1 MSKRLWVNWRAVGF
15 QVKAILAVVALA
27 AVTLALAWPGPG
39 QASDDGVPAQPTG
52 LTGTVSPEAV
62 SLSWDDPGDS
72 SITGYQVLRRNPA
85 VDAKGVFHTIADDA
99 GSADTTYVDTTV
111 EGETRYV
118 YRMRARNSS
127 GFSPRSGFFRADV
140 PASDQDGTRTQAIDL
155 GDITNQDNKIFRR
168 DSVDGTHDVLD
179 YYRFELTVTRE
190 VGLGLR
196 KQDANG
202 DLFLEDG
209 DGDEIFSSESGGS
222 ADEWILENLSAGTYY
237 IRMEAQEAGSND
249 YALRYGVKPAVEGQ
263 QATPAN
269 QTASGQPT
277 ITGTAEVG
285 ETLTAGTSD
294 IAGATRSTYTLT
306 ADDLADTIKVRV
318 SFTDDDGYS
327 ETLTSNATGAVMQP
341 PNQGASLWM

>member
-1 MSKRLWVNWRAVGF
+1 MQRWHLRGRYRAKHPDEG
-15 QVKAILAVVALA
+15 A
-27 AVTLALAWPGPG
+27 
-39 QASDDGVPAQPTG
+39 PAQPTG
-52 LTGTVSPEAV
+52 LTGAVSSEAV

-111 EGETRYV
+111 EGETRYF
-118 YRMRARNSS
+118 YRVRARNSS
-127 GFSPRSGFFRADV
+127 GLSPMSGFFRANV
-140 PASDQDGTRTQAIDL
+140 PASDPDGTRADAIDL

-222 ADEWILENLSAGTYY
+222 AGEWILENLSAGTYY
-237 IRMEAQEAGSND
+237 IRVEAQETGTNQ
-249 YALRYGVKPAVEGQ
+249 YGLRYGVKPAVQ
-263 QATPAN
+263 QQGTPAN
-269 QTASGQPT
+269 SAASGQPT
-277 ITGTAEVG
+277 ITGTAQVG

-327 ETLTSNATGAVMQP
+327 ETLTSNATGAVMQT

>member
-1 MSKRLWVNWRAVGF
+1 MNWRAAGF
-15 QVKAILAVVALA
+15 QVRIILAVVILA
-27 AVTLALAWPGPG
+27 AATLALAWPVSG
-39 QASDDGVPAQPTG
+39 QTPDEGAPAKPTG
-52 LTGTVSPEAV
+52 LTGTVSSEAV
-62 SLSWDDPGDS
+62 SLSWNDPGDA
-72 SITGYQVLRRNPA
+72 SITGYQVLRRNPE
-85 VDAKGVFHTIADDA
+85 VDAKGVFQTIADDT
-99 GSADTTYVDTTV
+99 GSADTSYADTTV

-118 YRMRARNSS
+118 YRVRARNSS
-127 GFSPRSGFFRADV
+127 GLSPRSGFFRADV

-155 GDITNQDNKIFRR
+155 GDITDQDDKIFRR
-168 DSVDGTHDVLD
+168 DSVDGTSDRVD
-179 YYRFELTVTRE
+179 YYQFELTVTRE

-209 DGDEIFSSESGGS
+209 DGDEIFSSENGGN

-237 IRMEAQEAGSND
+237 IRVEAQESGSNQ
-249 YALRYGVKPAVEGQ
+249 YGLRYGVKPAAAEQ
-263 QATPAN
+263 QATPTNSA
-269 QTASGQPT
+269 ASGQPT
-277 ITGTAEVG
+277 ITGTAQVG

-318 SFTDDDGYS
+318 SFTDDDRYS
-327 ETLTSNATGAVMQP
+327 ETLTSNATGAVMQT